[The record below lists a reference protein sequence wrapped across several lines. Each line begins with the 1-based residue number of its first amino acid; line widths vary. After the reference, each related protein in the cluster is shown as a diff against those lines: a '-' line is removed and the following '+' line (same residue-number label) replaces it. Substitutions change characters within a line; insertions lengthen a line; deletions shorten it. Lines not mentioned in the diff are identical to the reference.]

1 MAFLGAA
8 QLLYLWAF
16 LAFGHRRGLYW
27 SLTFYAASLALGAA
41 FYLFSLAQGS
51 PQPLQQTHAFFYVL
65 SPLYIAI
72 MSAMASLNVYQ
83 STNRVQ
89 ALTQALYTDPLTGLP
104 NRAAFQEALGQAVG
118 KAKHSGQNGTLALLN
133 INEFVRINDELGH
146 TAGDL
151 ALKTL
156 AQRWRAALPP
166 EAHLSRVSGDEF
178 ALLLQG
184 SAKDSAEAQ
193 IRQLLEVAQQPLEL
207 VGVFRT
213 LSVRCGAA
221 YFPENGTDA
230 AAVNIAADLAG
241 VQARRS
247 HRGLVVYSPQLALS
261 SDRRRRVLSAL
272 AQAPERG
279 ELRLVYQPICSLS
292 TGQVESV
299 EALLRWDSSLNPPTY
314 PEEFIALAEEA
325 ALMKPLGD
333 WVLTR
338 ALEQMSEWQAQGLNV
353 PRMNVNVSPQ
363 EVMRGNYAERTLQKL
378 SEFHLSPSVL
388 ELELTERTV
397 LQETALLQLRLLRSA
412 GVYVSIDD
420 FGTGHS
426 SLGRLHSLPIT
437 GVKLDRSFIAMLGQD
452 GSADRLSRTVLTLAR
467 ALNLEV
473 VAEGIETE
481 PQLALLREL
490 ACPLGQGYLFT
501 RPLAPADFAAYL
513 RRAASYGLRSIP

>member
-1 MAFLGAA
+1 M
-8 QLLYLWAF
+8 
-16 LAFGHRRGLYW
+16 
-27 SLTFYAASLALGAA
+27 
-41 FYLFSLAQGS
+41 
-51 PQPLQQTHAFFYVL
+51 
-65 SPLYIAI
+65 
-72 MSAMASLNVYQ
+72 
-83 STNRVQ
+83 
-89 ALTQALYTDPLTGLP
+89 
-104 NRAAFQEALGQAVG
+104 
-118 KAKHSGQNGTLALLN
+118 
-133 INEFVRINDELGH
+133 
-146 TAGDL
+146 
-151 ALKTL
+151 
-156 AQRWRAALPP
+156 
-166 EAHLSRVSGDEF
+166 
-178 ALLLQG
+178 
-184 SAKDSAEAQ
+184 
-193 IRQLLEVAQQPLEL
+193 
-207 VGVFRT
+207 
-213 LSVRCGAA
+213 RCGAA

-397 LQETALLQLRLLRSA
+397 LEETALLQLRVLRSA